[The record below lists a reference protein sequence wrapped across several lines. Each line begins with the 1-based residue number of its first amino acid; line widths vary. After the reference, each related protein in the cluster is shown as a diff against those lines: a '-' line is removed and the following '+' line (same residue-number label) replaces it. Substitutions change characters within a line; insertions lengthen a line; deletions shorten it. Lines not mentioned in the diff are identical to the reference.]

1 MLGGCVVY
9 CSMDHN
15 CKSREKQI
23 QLLRVENQSIL
34 DQLGILRLKCNTFEE
49 DTRSANDRFSCLKLL
64 VKRYLTHWT
73 QLYIVCI
80 VCLVQDYFLET
91 LEERDYFGR
100 KATFTALSETLCW
113 RKFSQLTRTAFS
125 RPYPP
130 TPSRLFLQITVRL
143 SVNPA

>member
-64 VKRYLTHWT
+64 VKRYLTHWK
-73 QLYIVCI
+73 QLYI

-91 LEERDYFGR
+91 LEEREGR
-100 KATFTALSETLCW
+100 KATFTALSEILRW